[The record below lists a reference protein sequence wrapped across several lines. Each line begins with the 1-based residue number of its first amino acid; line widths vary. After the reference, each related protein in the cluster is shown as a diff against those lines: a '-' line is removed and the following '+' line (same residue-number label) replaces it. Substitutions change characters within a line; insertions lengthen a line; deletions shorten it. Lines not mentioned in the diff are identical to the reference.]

1 MIKGKKGNCVMFVWL
16 WTDAWLGT
24 AALSFGSARDRTGHP
39 PDWCVFMPVPG
50 AGVHTF
56 AIPRSTSG
64 GRGAEDGIKGR
75 LCANFQ
81 HAQEIVAPVGKGSL
95 MMVFI

>member
-1 MIKGKKGNCVMFVWL
+1 MFVWL

-75 LCANFQ
+75 FLRKLPNMR
-81 HAQEIVAPVGKGSL
+81 KRSL
-95 MMVFI
+95 RRSEKAV